1 MKNRSKADDW
11 RLVANI
17 IWLMGVGLTANFIL
31 SGWEKL
37 LWWHYGVIIALCF
50 PVQYAFSKVESI
62 LLSGA
67 IPPPWNKDA
76 DTRTN
81 WIWFGLCVMLGIDAL
96 VNIGGVGVIAKF
108 FLKSDTGD
116 ILRSDFGTSD
126 SGLEIIKGIV
136 ILALALFVVVAPE
149 LLRLYADI
157 IEREDSKFVEV
168 KTVLTPEINND
179 IINAKKKAQRTDEKD
194 IHRTERV
201 QTPTNRFEPPSIRRS
216 NNGTDRTGQSNRKEV
231 NPRDRYR
238 TGKRTD

>member
-11 RLVANI
+11 RLVAHI

-62 LLSGA
+62 LLSGV
-67 IPPPWNKDA
+67 IPPPWNKNA
-76 DTRTN
+76 ETRTN
-81 WIWFGLCVMLGIDAL
+81 WIWFGLSVMLGIDAL

-157 IEREDSKFVEV
+157 VEREDSKFVEV

-179 IINAKKKAQRTDEKD
+179 IINAKKKAQRQDDKLPLPDNRSTSQ
-194 IHRTERV
+194 V
-201 QTPTNRFEPPSIRRS
+201 NRFEAPSIRRS
-216 NNGTDRTGQSNRKEV
+216 NNDRTGKGNRKEV

-238 TGKRTD
+238 TGE